1 MKNSF
6 IQKRLVKYFHYLQP
20 RENKRL
26 IHLIILINTVSKTVV
41 SLQIKVHEVYVKPL
55 KPRELILSIRES
67 DSEDEESEN
76 EEIKDL
82 HISDEEKE
90 D

>member
-1 MKNSF
+1 MA
-6 IQKRLVKYFHYLQP
+6 
-20 RENKRL
+20 
-26 IHLIILINTVSKTVV
+26 LIIESVFISKTVV

-76 EEIKDL
+76 EEIKDV

>member
-1 MKNSF
+1 MA
-6 IQKRLVKYFHYLQP
+6 
-20 RENKRL
+20 
-26 IHLIILINTVSKTVV
+26 LIIESVFISKTVV
-41 SLQIKVHEVYVKPL
+41 SLQIKVQEVYVKPL
-55 KPRELILSIRES
+55 KPGELVLSIRES

-82 HISDEEKE
+82 HIPDEEKE